1 MNTRVLSVLMWKH
14 AMVRKRRFIQTAVEF
29 ASPIMFFLL
38 LFAFKNHITR
48 KPSADHRDPV
58 ANTEVI
64 PITDFPVPHWILYY
78 PDTPL
83 TETLMNEV
91 GLKLNLKK
99 LDNFPDYTVRGY
111 FPCTNESLIAEFA
124 SKMRLREAIVIFEK
138 MSDETWPDRLNYTIR
153 MKDHFGIDS
162 YESLDDTPGPHKM
175 FGRKY
180 ETFMRIQW
188 AIDMSYIKLLTS
200 TEVPQAL
207 SVQEFP
213 YYRVENNESI
223 SIICLLLMTV
233 CWISMMLPFV
243 FLMGRLL
250 HERATGIQELIKM
263 VGVSQNLLGISHFLN
278 VLLSGLVFSIG
289 GAILL
294 KSTSNPL
301 INNSNGFLIF
311 LMLLLYFNTV
321 MSMAFA
327 CSYISK
333 GTQYVATLSVLAYV
347 VLWIPARVKSDYDL
361 PYMLTLASGLL
372 PHVPMH
378 WFWKEVAVLEMY
390 GSGVYFSNMLS
401 AKANYNGS
409 VFLSFVFM
417 LLQAAIFYCLTWYLS
432 LVRPGQYGQALP
444 WNFLCKTQYWSKNE
458 VIPDTESEEEN
469 PMAQDPKFFEPP
481 PANAEVG
488 IKIVNVSKVYP
499 KQRVLRNINLEVY
512 KGEITVLLGHN
523 GAGKTTLM
531 SIITGMTSATEGNV
545 YVNGKDTVRQRDEV
559 RQNLGLCPQHNLFFP
574 DLSLREHIMFFTL
587 RGTYAEARSSSRALA
602 ARLGLEDKLG
612 AACQLL
618 SGGMKRRAQLACA
631 LAGGADVLILDE
643 PTSGLD
649 VETRRELWDLLLSL
663 RGQRTVL
670 LTTHF
675 MEEADALGDRVA
687 ALHAGVLR
695 CHATPMHLKRA
706 VGTGYR
712 LSFTTIGTP
721 KEDAITNVVTSHVPD
736 ATLKEKTIN
745 SLSYNLP
752 AASAK
757 KFPTLFA
764 ALEAKRSELGI
775 DSIGVGVSTLEEV
788 FLKLCSDVDNTM
800 SEDEV
805 DGNSGPDISQERLT
819 GVPLYL
825 RQIKV
830 LLIRQVKYAIYKKWS
845 FLALQLVFPMITII
859 AMTHFTNNAELQ
871 RNPDGALRMS
881 LDLYGDR
888 PDHRVLLSLRSND
901 FDTKA
906 FTEHFPRL
914 KFEDTNDVADAV
926 LRTGEKDVL
935 EYNKYI
941 VGVEM
946 NDTDAKILYTTT
958 VRHAA
963 PVALNVLSNVLAARG
978 LPWADGR
985 TISTVN
991 RPVPPDA
998 AAPTKQGMPKNLI
1011 TLVTW
1016 GMCVTFIILATNV
1029 NSVSLACKE
1038 RESGARHLHVM
1049 SGCPAE
1055 LHWAATLAAHAALAA
1070 LSLVLPVCLAAL
1082 LLDQDRT
1089 IDQPD
1094 LLGLL
1099 TPFMAVA
1106 QKMFSNSPSGLMHMA
1121 LVTCGYL
1128 MPPHTL
1134 VTAVLQA
1141 LNVGQINAMCHWMRS
1156 KQVCP
1161 GAYANENGLDV
1172 EKCCAGENPR
1182 CYFCIDDFSPGQN
1195 MIVLFLQFTVLM
1207 AMVFLTERGF
1217 FNGLVNKLANLRYQ
1231 PTSDPQA
1238 DEMVRAEKA
1247 YVSRAIKLP
1256 SKQIPDAML
1265 VDDIHKNYVSILKKS
1280 VNAVKGVSF
1289 SVKKGECF
1297 GLLGVN
1303 GAGKSSTFKMLT
1315 AEESATR
1322 GEIFGNGYRLT
1333 RGNPH
1338 YLQTLGY
1345 CPQFFGLDMFQTG
1358 RDNLRL
1364 VLTLRGYDDKHVKEE
1379 VDNWIHIVG
1388 LEKYANRAVEE
1399 YSGGCVRRLGAASA
1413 LCGGAALCLLD
1424 EPSAGVDVA
1433 ARRRLWAALR
1443 TALRRGRS
1451 VIITSHSMDEME
1463 ALCSRIAILSAGR
1476 VRALGTAAALRAAHA
1491 HGHAVVFKT
1500 MLHYHIN
1507 DTMRY
1512 SELFTELE
1520 ALKAEFPNLIED
1532 YSVTETTLEEVFLS
1546 FAKEQQ
1552 AINES
1557 V

>member
-48 KPSADHRDPV
+48 KPAADHRNPV

-111 FPCTNESLIAEFA
+111 FPCTNESLIDEFA

-444 WNFLCKTQYWSKNE
+444 WNFFCKRYDKNKKQKDLKNVDSYDAFAYPVSYIPSFEVRRLIMAVEMKSHFTQYEVKDTQYWSKNE

-469 PMAQDPKFFEPP
+469 PMAQDPRFFEPP
-481 PANAEVG
+481 PASAE
-488 IKIVNVSKVYP
+488 VYP

-531 SIITGMTSATEGNV
+531 SIIT
-545 YVNGKDTVRQRDEV
+545 
-559 RQNLGLCPQHNLFFP
+559 
-574 DLSLREHIMFFTL
+574 
-587 RGTYAEARSSSRALA
+587 
-602 ARLGLEDKLG
+602 
-612 AACQLL
+612 
-618 SGGMKRRAQLACA
+618 
-631 LAGGADVLILDE
+631 
-643 PTSGLD
+643 
-649 VETRRELWDLLLSL
+649 
-663 RGQRTVL
+663 
-670 LTTHF
+670 
-675 MEEADALGDRVA
+675 
-687 ALHAGVLR
+687 
-695 CHATPMHLKRA
+695 
-706 VGTGYR
+706 GTGYR

-757 KFPTLFA
+757 KFPTYLSGA
-764 ALEAKRSELGI
+764 ADWR
-775 DSIGVGVSTLEEV
+775 
-788 FLKLCSDVDNTM
+788 
-800 SEDEV
+800 
-805 DGNSGPDISQERLT
+805 
-819 GVPLYL
+819 
-825 RQIKV
+825 
-830 LLIRQVKYAIYKKWS
+830 
-845 FLALQLVFPMITII
+845 
-859 AMTHFTNNAELQ
+859 
-871 RNPDGALRMS
+871 
-881 LDLYGDR
+881 
-888 PDHRVLLSLRSND
+888 
-901 FDTKA
+901 
-906 FTEHFPRL
+906 
-914 KFEDTNDVADAV
+914 
-926 LRTGEKDVL
+926 
-935 EYNKYI
+935 
-941 VGVEM
+941 
-946 NDTDAKILYTTT
+946 
-958 VRHAA
+958 A
-963 PVALNVLSNVLAARG
+963 PVLAADQG
-978 LPWADGR
+978 LVD
-985 TISTVN
+985 TTSQVCYIQEVVFS
-991 RPVPPDA
+991 
-998 AAPTKQGMPKNLI
+998 
-1011 TLVTW
+1011 
-1016 GMCVTFIILATNV
+1016 
-1029 NSVSLACKE
+1029 
-1038 RESGARHLHVM
+1038 
-1049 SGCPAE
+1049 CP
-1055 LHWAATLAAHAALAA
+1055 
-1070 LSLVLPVCLAAL
+1070 
-1082 LLDQDRT
+1082 
-1089 IDQPD
+1089 
-1094 LLGLL
+1094 GLL

-1121 LVTCGYL
+1121 LVTCGYV

-1338 YLQTLGY
+1338 VSKI
-1345 CPQFFGLDMFQTG
+1345 FF
-1358 RDNLRL
+1358 
-1364 VLTLRGYDDKHVKEE
+1364 
-1379 VDNWIHIVG
+1379 
-1388 LEKYANRAVEE
+1388 
-1399 YSGGCVRRLGAASA
+1399 A
-1413 LCGGAALCLLD
+1413 LHFF
-1424 EPSAGVDVA
+1424 S
-1433 ARRRLWAALR
+1433 
-1443 TALRRGRS
+1443 
-1451 VIITSHSMDEME
+1451 
-1463 ALCSRIAILSAGR
+1463 
-1476 VRALGTAAALRAAHA
+1476 
-1491 HGHAVVFKT
+1491 
-1500 MLHYHIN
+1500 
-1507 DTMRY
+1507 
-1512 SELFTELE
+1512 
-1520 ALKAEFPNLIED
+1520 
-1532 YSVTETTLEEVFLS
+1532 
-1546 FAKEQQ
+1546 
-1552 AINES
+1552 
-1557 V
+1557 